1 MKDDDDDVDDEDDD
15 DVGMEVNRLV
25 IIAFLLLV
33 VRDTIGRGRYAEN
46 ASHNIVDVVVVVA
59 DLVTVAECI
68 ILPSNK
74 RRSSSGAD
82 TIILLD

>member
-1 MKDDDDDVDDEDDD
+1 MNDVVDVDDEDDD
-15 DVGMEVNRLV
+15 DVGVDVNRLV
-25 IIAFLLLV
+25 VIAFLLLV
-33 VRDTIGRGRYAEN
+33 VWDTIGRGRYAEN
-46 ASHNIVDVVVVVA
+46 ASHNIVDVVVVA